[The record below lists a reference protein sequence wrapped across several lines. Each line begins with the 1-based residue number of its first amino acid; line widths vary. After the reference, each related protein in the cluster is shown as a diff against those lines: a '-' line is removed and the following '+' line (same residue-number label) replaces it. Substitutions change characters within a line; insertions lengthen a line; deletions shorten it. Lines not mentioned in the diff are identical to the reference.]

1 MSSVIRRFLNSIPS
15 NRTALELQKAL
26 DMAVPTGKD
35 TAITAGTTQ
44 TQAGATLL
52 RTDCV
57 FHNVTVVG
65 TASDGVALPY
75 PHVGDFHFVKNS
87 AVANAM
93 KVYAVT
99 PGTIDSTATATGVT
113 QLAGDAVLY
122 YCQVDGDYLRL
133 GGVAATEVF
142 GAITADN
149 LTMANPIVYDH
160 NTTITAFAGGGQAS
174 ATALTGEFN
183 NVTTCATAGDSVKL
197 LTAALGLKQ
206 TVKNSGATALAVFP
220 FSGDS
225 INALAV
231 NLSVDIP
238 PGGQMTFRAIS
249 ATVWESDEMLVSQA
263 PTTQRGSL
271 VVKASDNAANHVVTI
286 TNASH
291 GQAST
296 HTHPDGG
303 AATDYVVHS
312 TAALTLAEADVLDGA
327 TSANSTTGKAAILG
341 TNGELTIVATA
352 TAVEAAE
359 HGAGAIGTS
368 SFGAPKTYR
377 WIEQGVIVTQTKFD
391 LTGLAS
397 GGTANDVVGLAAG
410 GAAYIGRNVVA
421 TNGVIFK
428 MELSCLET
436 PAGGDGD
443 IDIVADT
450 SAALIGDGAY
460 TGAIKING
468 GTLVVGQTVQ
478 NLVPAVDANFYFYI
492 AAVGAGGGTYTA
504 GMFVLTT
511 YGHAVLA

>member
-1 MSSVIRRFLNSIPS
+1 MSSDIRRFINSIPS
-15 NRTALELQKAL
+15 NRTALALQNAL
-26 DMAVPTGKD
+26 DRMLPVGKD
-35 TAITAGTTQ
+35 TAVTAGSTQ
-44 TQAGATLL
+44 TQAGATVL
-52 RTDCV
+52 RDDCS
-57 FHNVTVVG
+57 FHNVTTVA

-75 PHVGDFHFVKNS
+75 PKIGMAHYVKNS
-87 AVANAM
+87 VAANAM
-93 KVYAVT
+93 KVYAAT

-113 QLAGDAVLY
+113 QLAGDGVLY
-122 YCQVDGDYLRL
+122 WCMVDGDYLRL
-133 GGVAATEVF
+133 GGVSATEVF
-142 GAITADN
+142 GAITATN
-149 LTMANPIVYDH
+149 ITSSEPNVYDSA
-160 NTTITAFAGGGQAS
+160 TTITAFATGGQGS
-174 ATALTGEFN
+174 ATALTAEFN

-197 LTAALGLKQ
+197 PTAVAGLKI
-206 TVKNSGATALAVFP
+206 TVKNSGATSLAVFP

-231 NLSVDIP
+231 NLSVNIP
-238 PGGQMTFRAIS
+238 VGGTTEFRAIS
-249 ATVWESDEMLVSQA
+249 GTVWETQEALVLSA
-263 PTTQRGSL
+263 PTTQRGEL
-271 VVKASDNAANHVVTI
+271 VIKSADNAADHEIVVI
-286 TNASH
+286 NASH
-291 GQAST
+291 GQATT
-296 HTHPDGG
+296 HTVPDPG
-303 AATDYVVHS
+303 AAAASFVLTEGAQTINGAKTVTDLS
-312 TAALTLAEADVLDGA
+312 
-327 TSANSTTGKAAILG
+327 SF
-341 TNGELTIVATA
+341 A

-377 WIEQGVIVTQTKFD
+377 WIENGVIVTQTKFD

-397 GGTANDVVGLAAG
+397 GGTANDIVGLAAG

-436 PAGGDGD
+436 PVTGDGD
-443 IDIVADT
+443 IDIIADT
-450 SAALIGDGAY
+450 SAALIGDGTY

-468 GTLVVGQTVQ
+468 GTLVIGQTVQ